1 MGVLGHK
8 VETRMTRRRSGEGAG
23 VAKSEDGE
31 RREDLHVQSTRPDTS
46 SPGESVPTNGSL
58 SGDRT
63 KEAPEQSP
71 GPDSY
76 PREDLADVE
85 PELGNEGVKALEQS
99 SKPDT
104 QTGKS
109 AADSD
114 RGPGQHRVGKRPKLM
129 SRKQAAILGVQLSAA
144 AGPVGLEERLE
155 SKALAAETS
164 RATRSA
170 LGGMAERLG
179 IETGTRRTSRLGG

>member
-23 VAKSEDGE
+23 VAKSEDEE
-31 RREDLHVQSTRPDTS
+31 RREDLPVQSTRPDTS
-46 SPGESVPTNGSL
+46 SPGESVPDNGSL
-58 SGDRT
+58 SGDRR
-63 KEAPEQSP
+63 KEASEQSP

-85 PELGNEGVKALEQS
+85 PELGNEGVKAPEQS
-99 SKPDT
+99 SKPDP

-109 AADSD
+109 AADFD
-114 RGPGQHRVGKRPKLM
+114 RGPGEHLVGKRPKLM
-129 SRKQAAILGVQLSAA
+129 SRKEAAILGVRLSAA

-155 SKALAAETS
+155 IEALAAETS
-164 RATRSA
+164 RAARSA
-170 LGGMAERLG
+170 LDGGGRKSGYRDRDEKG
-179 IETGTRRTSRLGG
+179 E